1 MKRPLARLFT
11 LASLCFAAMLL
22 AGCDN
27 STSPTARPG
36 AGSSATPSA
45 TQPSADQ
52 PITAGQPGSTQPAS
66 GANGSAKKLSGVLN
80 LYIWSEYIPPAVL
93 EEFTKRTGV
102 KVNVDNYDSNETLL
116 QKLQSGVVDYDLC
129 VPTDYMIKILI
140 EQKLLRPL
148 DAARLPN
155 LKNVDPR
162 FLKRGFDPEQRFCVP
177 YLWGTTGVGY
187 NKQSLPGGVEGWGA
201 MFDPAN
207 KGKILMLDD
216 MRECFAAALK
226 SMGKSLNSTNADDIK
241 AAAELLKKQK
251 ALVKTYN
258 SSDYDNILASGDVSL
273 AQGYN
278 GQIAKLAA
286 KEPAKFAYVIP
297 KEGTT
302 WSMDAMC
309 IPVKAQNPD
318 AAVAFL
324 NFILEPEIAAQIVNG
339 VNYASTNAAAKA
351 FIKKE
356 ILENPAIYPPADLLK
371 KCEAMEDLGEAT
383 SLMDRYWTEI
393 KAE

>member
-1 MKRPLARLFT
+1 MKRPPLLLLLLAT
-11 LASLCFAAMLL
+11 CFLLL
-22 AGCDN
+22 AGCDRAP
-27 STSPTARPG
+27 SAPAG
-36 AGSSATPSA
+36 AGPATDKQPDGPQVEAGSA
-45 TQPSADQ
+45 TQP
-52 PITAGQPGSTQPAS
+52 AGQ
-66 GANGSAKKLSGVLN
+66 GSAAAPGKKLSGVLN

-140 EQKLLRPL
+140 DQKLLRQVGPV
-148 DAARLPN
+148 PN
-155 LKNVDPR
+155 LKNIDPR
-162 FLKRGFDPEQRFCVP
+162 FLKRPFDPQQRFSVP

-187 NKQSLPGGVEGWGA
+187 NKEVITRPVDSWAA

-226 SMGKSLNSTNADDIK
+226 SMGKSLNSTNEADIK

-258 SSDYDNILASGDVSL
+258 SGDYDNILASGDVAL

-302 WSMDAMC
+302 WSMDALC

-318 AAVAFL
+318 AAIAFI
-324 NFILEPEIAAQIVNG
+324 NFVHEPEINAQIVNG

-351 FIKKE
+351 FVKKE
-356 ILENPAIYPPADLLK
+356 ILENPAIYPPDELLQ
-371 KCEAMEDLGEAT
+371 KCEQMEDLGEAT